1 MNDQFLTPNNDLSG
15 ETASG
20 PLRILCKV
28 ITDWE
33 SKSYQYTHTVLLRH
47 CIPQT
52 NTRVF
57 ISTQTKPANFE
68 RMFFFFFRMNFQS
81 WKRPMRP
88 KVYPYFTNKGF

>member
-1 MNDQFLTPNNDLSG
+1 MNDQFLTPNDDLSG

-68 RMFFFFFRMNFQS
+68 RMFFFLFQNEFS
-81 WKRPMRP
+81 ELEEANETKSLPLFY
-88 KVYPYFTNKGF
+88 K